1 MLNHI
6 ILSIPLVIITIAVL
20 IYKIRKSKQSQ
31 NNYIQRGDA
40 IAQNDYAQA
49 RSVVQKLSLKQLT
62 EMSWQFLYDITKTIL
77 KRFSREDQEEVMK
90 IGSKLHEMGVKYEH
104 QITNN
109 IIYQPHQNIAVEKTT
124 NRGKSH

>member
-1 MLNHI
+1 
-6 ILSIPLVIITIAVL
+6 IPLVIITIAIL
-20 IYKIRKSKQSQ
+20 IYKIRKSKQSK

-40 IAQNDYAQA
+40 IAQKDYAQA
-49 RSVVQKLSLKQLT
+49 RSVVHKLSLKQLT

>member
-1 MLNHI
+1 MLNHL
-6 ILSIPLVIITIAVL
+6 ILSILLVIITIAVL
-20 IYKIRKSKQSQ
+20 IYKIRKSKQSK
-31 NNYIQRGDA
+31 NHYIQRGDA
-40 IAQNDYAQA
+40 IAQEDYAQA
-49 RSVVQKLSLKQLT
+49 RSVVHKLSLKQLT

>member
-1 MLNHI
+1 MLNHL
-6 ILSIPLVIITIAVL
+6 ILSILLVIITIAVL
-20 IYKIRKSKQSQ
+20 IYKIRKSKQSK
-31 NNYIQRGDA
+31 NHYIQRGDA
-40 IAQNDYAQA
+40 IAQEDYAQA
-49 RSVVQKLSLKQLT
+49 RSVVHKLSLKQLT

-109 IIYQPHQNIAVEKTT
+109 IVYQPHQNIAVEKTT

>member
-1 MLNHI
+1 MLNHL
-6 ILSIPLVIITIAVL
+6 ILSIPLVIITIAIL
-20 IYKIRKSKQSQ
+20 IYKIRKSKQGK

-40 IAQNDYAQA
+40 IAQKDYAQA
-49 RSVVQKLSLKQLT
+49 RSVVHKLSLKQLT

-109 IIYQPHQNIAVEKTT
+109 IIYQSHQNIAVEKTT